1 MQGFGTDTAA
11 MTVAAQHI
19 DEARRAVGAE
29 LATLRQ
35 DLEALRA
42 SWRSTAQ
49 VQFADVMTRWDAG
62 AQRMTTALD
71 DIGQAVAGSGLAYQ
85 ATEDREVDHV
95 SAISAALG

>member
-11 MTVAAQHI
+11 MTAAAQHI
-19 DEARRAVGAE
+19 DGARHAVGAE
-29 LATLRQ
+29 LAVLRQ

-49 VQFADVMTRWDAG
+49 LQFTDVMTRWDAG

-71 DIGQAVAGSGLAYQ
+71 DIGRAVAGSGLAYQ
-85 ATEDREVDHV
+85 ATEDREVDNV